1 VKLPA
6 LLNRHSRRGLLIEIN
21 PYQVLAAGISRL
33 DESPLVFD
41 CAAEFD
47 RDDDAGL
54 RQWLGANFEKQNAW
68 VPAICGFVPPDGL
81 LQRESIQPRKLAE
94 SDYLTNLVKEQ
105 YKIEHPEN
113 WQLET
118 LSHLEGL
125 PLSPDGTQRPALICG
140 VSHTDV
146 HQVQQHLLDQRLLP
160 YRLEMG
166 MLPLLG
172 VIFDYKARRNDK
184 RAVVVV
190 NIEQE
195 HTVAY
200 ILGKEGV
207 HTSGAVR
214 HGFASIVQAARK
226 EFGLADAAAVRE
238 RLHLADE
245 ELLLRA
251 TKFVRA
257 IGRDLKPLVDS
268 YEMTTGQPVGEI
280 YCAYLPPALAWITEP
295 LAQVVGRTPFVMD
308 CNEWLPTV
316 NLQTSNGVAPFGPHW
331 LGALSLVA
339 ELPGPKPDKA
349 PKADAAYQ
357 GPWHIDCRL
366 SAQLPSG
373 DLVRRRFLSN
383 AIAASVAACVLIFT
397 FWQIY
402 VGGSLRSE
410 INYWQDQIAL
420 HKRQFNELNQAT
432 HKLDTQVAKLDAAYE
447 LMGAPYTVS
456 EFIVNV
462 GRTRLPNMSI
472 TSINGFPNGVVMRGT
487 LHEPSE
493 QAAQTLRHY
502 VEILRKDP
510 AIGPLFTTI
519 ALSSLDRAE
528 GSDSLTFEIACKL
541 KGGGQP

>member
-1 VKLPA
+1 MF
-6 LLNRHSRRGLLIEIN
+6 NRHSKRGLLIEIN
-21 PYQVLAAGISRL
+21 PYQVLVAGVTRL
-33 DESPLVFD
+33 DETPLVID
-41 CAAEFD
+41 CAGEFA

-54 RQWLGANFEKQNAW
+54 RQWLAAHFEKQTAW
-68 VPAICGFVPPDGL
+68 VPAIAGFNPPDGL
-81 LQRESIQPRKLAE
+81 LQRESIVSRRLIEP
-94 SDYLTNLVKEQ
+94 DYLPNLVKEQ
-105 YKIEHPEN
+105 FKIEHPEN
-113 WQLET
+113 WKLAT
-118 LSHLEGL
+118 LSQLEGL
-125 PLSPDGTQRPALICG
+125 PLVAEGTQRPALICG
-140 VSHTDV
+140 VSHSDV
-146 HQVQQHLLDQRLLP
+146 HEVQQHLLDHRLLP
-160 YRLEMG
+160 YRLELG
-166 MLPLLG
+166 ILPLLG
-172 VIFDYKARRNDK
+172 VIFDHKTRRNDK

-226 EFGLADAAAVRE
+226 EFGLTDAAAVRE

-280 YCAYLPPALAWITEP
+280 YCAYLPPQLAWITEP

-316 NLQTSNGVAPFGPHW
+316 GLQPAAEVAPFGSHW

-339 ELPGPKPDKA
+339 ELPGPKLDKE
-349 PKADAAYQ
+349 PKEDAVHQ
-357 GPWHIDCRL
+357 GPWHVDCRL

-373 DLVRRRFLSN
+373 DLVRRQFLAN
-383 AIAASVAACVLIFT
+383 AIAASVAACVLIFF
-397 FWQIY
+397 FWQLY

-410 INYWQDQIAL
+410 IAYWQEQVAS
-420 HKRQFNELNQAT
+420 HKRQFAELNLAT
-432 HKLDTQVAKLDAAYE
+432 KQLDLKVAKLDAAWE
-447 LMGAPYTVS
+447 LMGQPYTVS
-456 EFIVNV
+456 DLLLNF
-462 GRTRLPNMSI
+462 GRTRLPKMSI
-472 TSINGFPNGVVMRGT
+472 VSINGFAGGIVVRGT

-493 QAAQTLRHY
+493 QAAQTLRRY
-502 VEILRKDP
+502 VEDLRKDA

-519 ALSSLDRAE
+519 VLTSLERTEAA
-528 GSDSLTFEIACKL
+528 DSLTFEIACKL
-541 KGGGQP
+541 KGARAP